1 MRLSQL
7 YALIRSVVR
16 IYCICFRRY
25 FPSCK
30 RCSHGRSYSTGNPSS
45 SCEMISLRNNSHG
58 GIIRVCMGIC
68 TTALRNEQIRQ
79 FLNKNTSPYFHSVLL
94 VIWPLT
100 LMKRAHLSELFI
112 SRFSTYI
119 RKALFT
125 WSNLEKSGS
134 CENCRYHLWGVT
146 ANHTFQNWI
155 QSTRDFEARVQ
166 ISLISIAPHLHQITV
181 NIKGRFANH
190 N

>member
-58 GIIRVCMGIC
+58 GIIRVCMGIF
-68 TTALRNEQIRQ
+68 TTALRNKTIRQ
-79 FLNKNTSPYFHSVLL
+79 ILNKKTSPYFHSVSL

-100 LMKRAHLSELFI
+100 LMKRFHFSVHLVVHFEVFNVHKI
-112 SRFSTYI
+112 SPRLNTPLLNVRFEK
-119 RKALFT
+119 RKIPALNFNSLQT
-125 WSNLEKSGS
+125 
-134 CENCRYHLWGVT
+134 
-146 ANHTFQNWI
+146 
-155 QSTRDFEARVQ
+155 QSSPCNRC
-166 ISLISIAPHLHQITV
+166 
-181 NIKGRFANH
+181 
-190 N
+190 